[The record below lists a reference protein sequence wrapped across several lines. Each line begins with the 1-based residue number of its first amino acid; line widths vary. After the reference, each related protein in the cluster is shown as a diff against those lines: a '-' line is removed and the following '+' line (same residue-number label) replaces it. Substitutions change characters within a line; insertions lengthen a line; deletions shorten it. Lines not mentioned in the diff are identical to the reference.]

1 MTSIQR
7 PIFGLGWRSLGRR
20 FDFEPLAALPLL
32 TLVLLLTATPDQW
45 YLRGPLVAI
54 FALGV
59 VYRRWLRTP
68 QFWYVV
74 ATLLG
79 TTLYLNWE
87 SSDNHKYLFVYWCLA
102 LCGAFSLPR
111 AQQQPA
117 LAVSSRWLLG
127 LCMLLAAAWKL
138 AMPDYRGGEFF
149 QYTLLAD
156 ERFAHFTSLAA
167 GIPPQA
173 LADNRALREL
183 LCAGQLRGCD
193 VSSVLFGGGSTIPAL
208 ACAMTWWTVAIEA
221 ALGIAFVL
229 PDRRG
234 TALLRNSLLLLFAA
248 TTYFIAP
255 VRGFGW
261 MLMLLGLGQCE
272 ERDRGFRP
280 LYLAAIVLI
289 QAYTLPVAAV
299 IERLTN

>member
-1 MTSIQR
+1 MTTLPR
-7 PIFGLGWRSLGRR
+7 PSLRLNWPKLARQFG
-20 FDFEPLAALPLL
+20 FEPLTALPLL

-45 YLRGPLVAI
+45 YLRGPLVAL

-79 TTLYLNWE
+79 TTVYLNWE

-111 AQQQPA
+111 SQQQQA
-117 LAVSSRWLLG
+117 LAVSSRWLLA
-127 LCMLLAAAWKL
+127 LCMLLAVAWKL
-138 AMPDYRGGEFF
+138 AMPDYRSGAFF

-156 ERFAHFTSLAA
+156 ERFAHFTSLTA
-167 GIPPQA
+167 GLSPPA
-173 LADNRALREL
+173 LTDNRALREL
-183 LCAGQLRGCD
+183 ICSGQLRGCD
-193 VSSVLFGGGSTIPAL
+193 VSSVLFGSAAAIPAL
-208 ACAMTWWTVAIEA
+208 AQAMTWWTVAIEA
-221 ALGIAFVL
+221 ALGIAFLL
-229 PDRRG
+229 PDRRS
-234 TALLRNSLLLLFAA
+234 TALLRNSLLLLFAG

-261 MLMLLGLGQCE
+261 MLMLLGLGQCDD
-272 ERDRGFRP
+272 RDRNFRP